1 MSVIKKLMMTAA
13 GGAELLAIED
23 VFSTYLWTSAGST
36 SIPIVNGIDLANEG
50 GMVWVKSRTNT
61 EYHVVTDTERGKTKG
76 IFPNLTNAQD
86 TDATA
91 YMGSFNEDG
100 FNTGTGAPS
109 GGTAGQNYASWTF
122 RKAPRFFDVVTY
134 TGNGVSGRAISHNL
148 GSTPAVVIIKST
160 SSSQNWVVRHE
171 TQISDFGSGAYFVLN
186 SNASGANDSTVFSTT
201 SPTSTNFYVGNNI
214 TTNSN
219 GVTYVAYLFAN
230 NNNNGGFG
238 PTGDQDIIKCGG
250 YTGNGTSSGPV
261 INLGWE
267 PQWILLKASQSSTD
281 WNLFDSMREL
291 TANGFRWLKANSS
304 VAESSFLNW
313 LKINST
319 GFQPIDDSAQVNASG
334 IKYYYIAIRR
344 GPMRQPTSGTEVFHP
359 YATTNSTNGA
369 DGYDVNTGFVVD
381 TQFVGVRDYTQGF
394 RVFDRLRGVS
404 TTNSSATTARLLPSS
419 TAAQTNEAV
428 STREWDNTGY
438 DVPELYSY
446 GAASKMSFLSFRRA
460 PGFFDVVAY
469 NGNGVAGHTVS
480 HNLGV
485 EPEIIIVKD
494 YNNTRNWI
502 VGLQFGASTFNYG
515 LLNSTQYIAASGYG
529 STTEF
534 FAQPT
539 STSFS
544 LGTSSETNNSIGKY
558 VAYLFASVSG
568 VSKIGSYTG
577 NGSSQTIDCG
587 FTSGARFVLI
597 KRANTSGDW
606 YVWDTARGIVTGN
619 DPHLSLN
626 TTAAEV
632 TTNDTIDPASS
643 GFIVNQVSAT
653 NVNVSSASYVY
664 LAIAKY
670 YVMH

>member
-171 TQISDFGSGAYFVLN
+171 TQISDSGSGAYFVLN
-186 SNASGANDSTVFSTT
+186 SNASGANNSTVFSTT

-230 NNNNGGFG
+230 NNNDGGFG

-606 YVWDTARGIVTGN
+606 YVWDSVRGIVSGN
-619 DPHLSLN
+619 DPLYFLN
-626 TTAAEV
+626 DNLANLTSYDAL
-632 TTNDTIDPASS
+632 DPASS
-643 GFIVNQVSAT
+643 GFVVNQT
-653 NVNVSSASYVY
+653 NDLQQNANGASYIFYAV
-664 LAIAKY
+664 A
-670 YVMH
+670 

>member
-664 LAIAKY
+664 LAIA
-670 YVMH
+670 